1 MESFDR
7 AGEYLRLRDQYRG
20 LSDGELLNLAQQ
32 SSELTEIAQQALAS
46 EISHRGLKLKPDEPP
61 ASRRPEPPP
70 DITDPNDPKYDE
82 DRQLVSICTV
92 WSLADALQLQNLLDT
107 AGIPFYMGA
116 EKATN
121 VDAVTAN
128 FTDGVD
134 VQIMSIGVPWARVAM
149 KDYTPADDQAH
160 EKEEVLDEPSVRCPK
175 CHSNE
180 VILEETDPVRE
191 GASPRLFKWTCDGC
205 GHRWEDDGVE
215 AVP

>member
-20 LSDGELLNLAQQ
+20 LSDGELLNLARQ
-32 SSELTEIAQQALAS
+32 SSELTEIAQQTLAS
-46 EISHRGLKLKPDEPP
+46 EISYRRLQPKPDEPP
-61 ASRRPEPPP
+61 SSRKPEPPP

-92 WSLADALQLQNLLDT
+92 WSLADALQLQSLLD
-107 AGIPFYMGA
+107 AASIPFYLGA

-121 VDAVTAN
+121 VNAVTAT

-149 KDYTPADDQAH
+149 KDYTPADDRAH
-160 EKEEVLDEPSVRCPK
+160 EKEKVLDEASVRCPK
-175 CHSNE
+175 CHSSE
-180 VILEETDPVRE
+180 VVLEETDPVRE
-191 GASPRLFKWTCDGC
+191 GASFQWFKWTCDKC
-205 GHRWEDDGVE
+205 GHHWEDDGVE
-215 AVP
+215 AAQ